1 MKSLADIS
9 GNNATHQLTTDAQIM
24 ATAVYICAVGG
35 PARLGGSTTDSSH
48 GASLET
54 GKMTILPPK
63 FPALPGYRLGGL
75 YAYVPNGT
83 TLTISYD
90 ND

>member
-1 MKSLADIS
+1 MKVIADIS
-9 GNNATHQLTTDAQIM
+9 GNNAVHQISTDAQLM

-35 PARLGGSTTDSSH
+35 PARLGGPTTDSSH
-48 GASLET
+48 GASLES
-54 GKMTILPPK
+54 GRMTILPPK
-63 FPALPGYRLGGL
+63 FPGYRMAGL